1 MIKIE
6 KGVCQHRRRNSGCA
20 LPLRLLADL
29 EVGQGHSTEKD
40 HQVMRKIEKAE
51 KASLKKEGLYHQMTV
66 KVKEVNSIREILV
79 RVTTVSVIKTEK
91 FLGLVT
97 VLV

>member
-1 MIKIE
+1 
-6 KGVCQHRRRNSGCA
+6 
-20 LPLRLLADL
+20 
-29 EVGQGHSTEKD
+29 
-40 HQVMRKIEKAE
+40 MRKIEKAE

-91 FLGLVT
+91 FLDLVT